1 MPDPAPRPAT
11 PRLLLLALLLT
22 GAYHGTL
29 VLTRAYR
36 GADGAGALQFL
47 ASAYAR
53 HPLDPWDDRWYGGVP
68 LTGEAPLA
76 AQLIALLSGAL
87 GLEGAYGAAQF
98 LAAAL
103 LAWGAYRAALAC
115 SSARVAGVATLLV
128 TLGSALTLQLNV
140 FGHLGAVFAAGLALH
155 AAPPLWAWLR
165 GEARVGRRALPP
177 LLAAGTADPVTA
189 LLLGGALLLAGPG
202 ARGRRRAAGG
212 TLLLAQAALSGWAG
226 WLWSPLALTLP
237 APPPPGA
244 GRSVWLCLLLP
255 LWSVQWVLPALP
267 GLRRAG
273 PRGWGVTERLA
284 LVGAA
289 LLPGAALLWLPLV
302 GSAGRGPLRL
312 PAPETV
318 VFIAS
323 LLLLPLAARV
333 ALRAW
338 DAARAPTGP
347 GPLPLVGAAALTL
360 IVTVGLNALPRTRP
374 LEPAPLNFAPLLN
387 FIEKDEHWRY
397 RFLTVGF
404 GRQLGLLT
412 AQTRAATPAGLW
424 HLPPDLPQPL
434 APPGAF
440 AGLPERADLPGA
452 GSLSALLTHPER
464 SYLKFVY
471 AASPALDPLL
481 FLHGWHAIGTLENG
495 VVVWEREDV
504 PPLPAR
510 LPRSALPPWAAALWG
525 VGPLAALLAAGLAI
539 TRAAPS
545 ERARGR
551 VQPGAAGMGSAG
563 QTGTDR
569 AGTGQTGAGASLPDA
584 RTAAWGPVRVVT
596 GVTLL
601 VLAGGL
607 ALRLSPGWALER
619 DWTARARAGMTGGGL
634 RGEFARLEG
643 IRYRLTRPA
652 GPPPTDRWAWQAR
665 VTAQWWTPLGARQT
679 AGTQTLHFGRGGWVV
694 TPPEA
699 GALALR
705 RVVPSPQ
712 AAAAYD
718 RAPRRI
724 TTNATAP
731 ADVLDRPVVQV
742 LSARTV
748 TLAGR
753 VVAVGS
759 LLNADARPAD
769 LTLSATLRG
778 PDGQVIVSGNAGL
791 SVLHKLRPGERT
803 PWLVRLP
810 PLPPG
815 TDPATLTLDVA
826 ARAVVTGRSLER
838 PLAARSRVQG
848 GRVLV
853 EARNV
858 STRTLAVPQAL
869 LAVSDARGVAWV
881 RGVVGPALPP
891 GAVWTFS
898 LPAAPP
904 ANARV
909 RVQEVAGPPDA
920 GTVRPART
928 APGSFPLPDTV
939 LTGGSY
945 TLTFQVL
952 PDAASPEEP

>member
-1 MPDPAPRPAT
+1 MPDHQEEPAARRGA

-22 GAYHGTL
+22 GSYHGTL

-68 LTGEAPLA
+68 LTGEPPLA

-103 LAWGAYRAALAC
+103 LAWGAYRATLAC
-115 SSARVAGVATLLV
+115 SSAREAGVATLLV

-140 FGHLGAVFAAGLALH
+140 FGHLGSVFAAGLALH
-155 AAPPLWAWLR
+155 AAPFLWAWLR
-165 GEARVGRRALPP
+165 GEARAGRRALLP
-177 LLAAGTADPVTA
+177 LLAAGPADPVTT
-189 LLLGGALLLAGPG
+189 LLLGGALLLAAPG
-202 ARGRRRAAGG
+202 GRGRRRAAGG
-212 TLLLAQAALSGWAG
+212 TLLLAQAALSGWTG
-226 WLWSPLALTLP
+226 WLWSPWLGPPA
-237 APPPPGA
+237 APPPGV

-255 LWSVQWVLPALP
+255 LWSVQWALPALP
-267 GLRRAG
+267 GLLRRG
-273 PRGWGVTERLA
+273 PRSWEVAERLA
-284 LVGAA
+284 LAGAA
-289 LLPGAALLWLPLV
+289 LLPAAAGLLWVKGGAA
-302 GSAGRGPLRL
+302 SEARTLRL
-312 PAPETV
+312 PVPETL
-318 VFIAS
+318 VFAAS
-323 LLLLPLAARV
+323 LLLIPFAARV

-338 DAARAPTGP
+338 DAAHAPAGP
-347 GPLPLVGAAALTL
+347 GPLPLALAAALTL

-374 LEPAPLNFAPLLN
+374 LEGPALNLAPLLS

-404 GRQLGLLT
+404 GRQLGLLG

-434 APPGAF
+434 TSPGAF
-440 AGLPERADLPGA
+440 AALAERADLPGV
-452 GSLSALLTHPER
+452 GSLPELLTHPER
-464 SYLKFVY
+464 AHLKFVY

-481 FLHGWHAIGTLENG
+481 FLHGWHSIGTLENG

-504 PPLPAR
+504 PPVPAR
-510 LPRSALPPWAAALWG
+510 LPRSALPLWAAALWG
-525 VGPLAALLAAGLAI
+525 VGPLAAFLAAGLVI
-539 TRAAPS
+539 VRAAPR
-545 ERARGR
+545 ERAAT
-551 VQPGAAGMGSAG
+551 GAM
-563 QTGTDR
+563 TGE
-569 AGTGQTGAGASLPDA
+569 GLTGAGVGAP
-584 RTAAWGPVRVVT
+584 WGPVRVVA

-607 ALRLSPGWALER
+607 TLRLSPGWALER
-619 DWTARARAGMTGGGL
+619 AWAAQARAGTTGGGL
-634 RGEFARLEG
+634 RGEFARLEEVQ
-643 IRYRLTRPA
+643 YRLARLPQTA
-652 GPPPTDRWAWQAR
+652 GGASGALPFGARQAQ
-665 VTAQWWTPLGARQT
+665 VTARWWTPLGARRT
-679 AGTQTLHFGRGGWVV
+679 VTTQGLHFSGGRWVV
-694 TPPEA
+694 TPPDAE
-699 GALALR
+699 ALALR
-705 RVVPSPQ
+705 RAVPSPQ
-712 AAAAYD
+712 AGVAYD

-778 PDGQVIVSGNAGL
+778 PDGEVLLGENAGL

-815 TDPATLTLDVA
+815 TDPDTLTLEVA

-838 PLAARSRVQG
+838 PIAARSRVQG
-848 GRVLV
+848 GRVIV

-881 RGVVGPALPP
+881 RGAVGPALPP
-891 GAVWTFS
+891 GAVWSFS

-909 RVQEVAGPPDA
+909 RVQEVTGPPDA
-920 GTVRPART
+920 GTVRAART
-928 APGSFPLPDTV
+928 APGSFPLPRAV
-939 LTGGSY
+939 LPGGSY

-952 PDAASPEEP
+952 PDAASPEAP

>member
-1 MPDPAPRPAT
+1 MPDHQEEPAT
-11 PRLLLLALLLT
+11 RRGAPRLLLLALLLT
-22 GAYHGTL
+22 GSYHGTL
-29 VLTRAYR
+29 VMTRAYR

-68 LTGEAPLA
+68 LTGEPPLA
-76 AQLIALLSGAL
+76 AQLIALLSGML

-103 LAWGAYRAALAC
+103 LAWGAYRATLAC

-140 FGHLGAVFAAGLALH
+140 FGHLGSVFAAGLALH

-165 GEARVGRRALPP
+165 GEARAGRRALLP
-177 LLAAGTADPVTA
+177 LLAAGPADPVTT
-189 LLLGGALLLAGPG
+189 LLLGGALLLAAPG
-202 ARGRRRAAGG
+202 GHGRRRMAAG
-212 TLLLAQAALSGWAG
+212 TLLLGQAALSGWAG
-226 WLWSPLALTLP
+226 WLWSPWLSPPA
-237 APPPPGA
+237 APPPGV

-267 GLRRAG
+267 GLLRRG
-273 PRGWGVTERLA
+273 PRTWEVAERLA
-284 LVGAA
+284 LAGAA
-289 LLPGAALLWLPLV
+289 LLPAATGLLWVKGGAPWV
-302 GSAGRGPLRL
+302 RL
-312 PAPETV
+312 PVPETL
-318 VFIAS
+318 VFAAS

-338 DAARAPTGP
+338 DASHTRGGP

-374 LEPAPLNFAPLLN
+374 LEGPTLNLVPLLS

-404 GRQLGLLT
+404 GRQLGLLG

-434 APPGAF
+434 TSPGAF
-440 AGLPERADLPGA
+440 AALPERADVPGA
-452 GSLSALLTHPER
+452 GSWSELLTHPER
-464 SYLKFVY
+464 AHLKFVY

-481 FLHGWHAIGTLENG
+481 FLHGWHSIGTLENG

-504 PPLPAR
+504 PPVPAR
-510 LPRSALPPWAAALWG
+510 LPRSALPLWAAALWG
-525 VGPLAALLAAGLAI
+525 VGPLAAFL
-539 TRAAPS
+539 
-545 ERARGR
+545 
-551 VQPGAAGMGSAG
+551 GAALVIVRTAPRE
-563 QTGTDR
+563 R
-569 AGTGQTGAGASLPDA
+569 AGTRSMTAEVFTGAAVPV
-584 RTAAWGPVRVVT
+584 AWGPVRVVA

-619 DWTARARAGMTGGGL
+619 AWAERARAGTTGGGL
-634 RGEFARLEG
+634 RGEFARPEQVQ
-643 IRYRLTRPA
+643 YRLTRLPQTA
-652 GPPPTDRWAWQAR
+652 GGVAGASGALPSGARQAQ
-665 VTAQWWTPLGARQT
+665 VTARWWTPLGARRT
-679 AGTQTLHFGRGGWVV
+679 VTTQSLHFSGGRWVV
-694 TPPEA
+694 TPPDA
-699 GALALR
+699 DALVLR
-705 RVVPSPQ
+705 RPTPSPQ
-712 AAAAYD
+712 AAVAYD

-748 TLAGR
+748 TLSGR

-778 PDGQVIVSGNAGL
+778 PDGEVLLGENAGL

-815 TDPATLTLDVA
+815 TDPDTLTLEVA

-838 PLAARSRVQG
+838 PIAARSRVRG
-848 GRVLV
+848 GRVIV

-869 LAVSDARGVAWV
+869 LSVSDARGVAWV
-881 RGVVGPALPP
+881 RGAVGPALPP
-891 GAVWTFS
+891 GAVWSFS
-898 LPAAPP
+898 LPATPP

-909 RVQEVAGPPDA
+909 RVQDVPGSRDA
-920 GTVRPART
+920 GTVRAART
-928 APGSFPLPDTV
+928 APGSFPLPGAV
-939 LTGGSY
+939 LPGGSY

-952 PDAASPEEP
+952 PDAASPEAP